1 MPSCRKRKALY
12 KYKCP
17 YRRRD
22 PITRLLVD
30 IGISYNTSLGKEQAS
45 DFLREK
51 NVPEPV
57 IGRVIQK
64 EFGDE

>member
-12 KYKCP
+12 KFKRP

-22 PITRLLVD
+22 PLTRLLVD
-30 IGISYNTSLGKEQAS
+30 IGISYNTSLGKEQAA

-64 EFGDE
+64 ELGDE